1 MIWKVKAENFKCFE
15 HVEMEL
21 SNLNLF
27 SGVNSM
33 GKSTLIQIFL
43 LLRQSYEQNALEK
56 GIYLNGKYTNLGVGK
71 DILYTEA
78 KENKIKFLIEGER
91 CSLDSEYDYNGAA
104 DFLKQTNKFS
114 IDTKMQLMSLNLFGN
129 GFHYI
134 AADRLGP
141 QSSYEKSYYEVWE
154 NKQVG
159 NHGEYAVHYLQKHE
173 LENVENRNVLYDGEE
188 NFRLLKQVECWMGE
202 ITPGVSLR
210 MEEYGHS
217 NRIGLTVHQA
227 GSMGGDYFT
236 AQNVGFG
243 ISYVLPV
250 VLSLLMAKSGDL
262 LILENPE
269 AHLHPR
275 GQRKMGELIARA
287 AQGGVQIMVETHSDH
302 VLNGIRLCAKNRKV
316 DSELVRLY
324 YFTRQEIKKDKEQKV
339 VPAIENPILKSDG
352 RLSFWPDGFFDEWDK
367 AIDDLF

>member
-1 MIWKVKAENFKCFE
+1 MIRKITADNFKCFE
-15 HVEMEL
+15 HIDVEF
-21 SNLNLF
+21 SNLNLL
-27 SGVNSM
+27 SGINSM
-33 GKSTLIQIFL
+33 GKSTLIQMFL

-71 DILYTEA
+71 DVLYTDA
-78 KENKIKFLIEGER
+78 AENKICISIEDEAR
-91 CSLDSEYDYNGAA
+91 TLQTEYNYNGAA
-104 DFLKQTNKFS
+104 DFLRMAKD
-114 IDTKMQLMSLNLFGN
+114 IHVDDLMNMNLFSG

-159 NHGEYAVHYLQKHE
+159 NHGEYAVHYLQAHE
-173 LENVENRNVLYDGEE
+173 LESVENESVLYDNEE
-188 NFRLLKQVECWMGE
+188 NIRLLKQVECWMGE
-202 ITPGVSLR
+202 ITPGISLR

-217 NRIGLTVHQA
+217 NRVGLTVHQA
-227 GSMGGDYFT
+227 GSMGADYYT

-250 VLSLLMAKSGDL
+250 VLALLKARRGEL

-269 AHLHPR
+269 AHLHPK

-287 AQGGVQIMVETHSDH
+287 AQGGVQVIVETHSDH
-302 VLNGIRLCAKNRKV
+302 VLNGIRL
-316 DSELVRLY
+316 
-324 YFTRQEIKKDKEQKV
+324 
-339 VPAIENPILKSDG
+339 
-352 RLSFWPDGFFDEWDK
+352 
-367 AIDDLF
+367 